1 MANREENAMWSIF
14 GYLLSGLLF
23 WGGIGYGLDKW
34 LDTAY
39 LTLVGLLVGISG
51 AIYLVWLRFGRQ

>member
-1 MANREENAMWSIF
+1 MWSIV

-23 WGGIGYGLDKW
+23 WGGVGYGLDKW
-34 LDTAY
+34 LDKSFFTP
-39 LTLVGLLVGISG
+39 VGLLVGISG